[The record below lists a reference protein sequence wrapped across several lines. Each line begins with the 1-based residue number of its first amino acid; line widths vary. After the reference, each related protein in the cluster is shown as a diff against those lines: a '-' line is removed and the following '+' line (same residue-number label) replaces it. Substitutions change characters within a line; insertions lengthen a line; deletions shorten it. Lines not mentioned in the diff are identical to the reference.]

1 MNLSKTQKKFL
12 KKNLKK
18 LSLEEIARRLA
29 ISENQILEYL
39 KSIWSK
45 EKFEKFQTTMGTGN
59 QAKGPVIQEKDTSS
73 PPSSPFFDFKG
84 WLKNNFPALLILAF
98 MVIAVYSNSLGNEFL
113 SDDIAGILQDKN
125 MGNFGYYL
133 QHHTINFFRYFF
145 YCLIYHLFGLKPPF
159 FRLINIL
166 FHLSSTLI
174 VYAIILKILRKE
186 FLAFAT
192 ASLFAIHPL
201 LTEAVTWI
209 SGGIHAQYSFFS
221 FLSFLLYLFA
231 KAKNW
236 SKKYYFF
243 SLASFFISVFTT
255 EKSVILCLILFFYEL
270 SCGNLGQSFKKLIPY
285 FILAGAVASLVLF
298 GGLLGYRVNTLQS
311 SYYQEKGLYNPLT
324 QIPVAISHYL
334 WLTVWPDKLT
344 LYHSEMNFSR
354 GQYLLMGGVTL
365 GFLFSIIF
373 LFANQKYRRDS
384 FWPAFL
390 IISLLPMLTPIKIAW
405 IVAERYFYFGS
416 VGIFVLIALG
426 IDKISQVMK
435 SQKAAYVILIILLI
449 PLSFRTI
456 VRNIDWK
463 NQDNLWLAAARTS
476 PSSPQNH
483 NNLGDFYSR
492 HGDFEKAAEE
502 FKMAIALLP
511 NYGDAYHNLA
521 NIYLQMKK
529 IDLAVANYQKALS
542 YNAGLWQS
550 HQNLAAIFAQQGR
563 LDLSVE
569 ELQEAIAINPQNP
582 NLHVSLG
589 IIYYDLGKKEE
600 AIQEWQTALQID
612 PSNQG
617 AQKFLQQFH

>member
-18 LSLEEIARRLA
+18 LSLEEIARHLA
-29 ISENQILEYL
+29 IPENQIREYL
-39 KSIWSK
+39 KSIWPK
-45 EKFEKFQTTMGTGN
+45 DKFEKFQTTMRTGN
-59 QAKGPVIQEKDTSS
+59 QVKNPAVQERDTLS
-73 PPSSPFFDFKG
+73 PPSSLFFNFKG
-84 WLKNNFPALLILAF
+84 WLKNNFPALLMLTF

-133 QHHTINFFRYFF
+133 QHNTINFFRYFF
-145 YCLIYHLFGLKPPF
+145 YCIVYHLFGLKPPF

-174 VYAIILKILRKE
+174 VYAITFNLLGKK

-201 LTEAVTWI
+201 LSEAVTWI
-209 SGGIHAQYSFFS
+209 SGGIHAQYTFFNL
-221 FLSFLLYLFA
+221 LSFWLYLFA

-243 SLASFFISVFTT
+243 SLGSFFVSVFTT
-255 EKSVILCLILFFYEL
+255 EKSVVLCLILFFYEL
-270 SCGNLGQSFKKLIPY
+270 TNGNLGQSFKKLIPY
-285 FILAGAVASLVLF
+285 FILAGTVASMV
-298 GGLLGYRVNTLQS
+298 LLGGPLGQRVNALQS

-344 LYHSEMNFSR
+344 LYHSEMNFST
-354 GQYLLMGGVTL
+354 GQYLLMGGFTL

-373 LFANQKYRRDS
+373 LFANQKSRRYS

-390 IISLLPMLTPIKIAW
+390 IIALLPMLTPLKIAW

-426 IDKISQVMK
+426 IDKISQVTK
-435 SQKAAYVILIILLI
+435 SQKAGYVILIILLI
-449 PLSFRTI
+449 PLSLRTI
-456 VRNIDWK
+456 IRNIDWK

-483 NNLGDFYSR
+483 NNLGDLYSR
-492 HGDFEKAAEE
+492 HGNFEKAAEE
-502 FKMAIALLP
+502 FKTAIALLP

-521 NIYLQMKK
+521 NVYLQMKK
-529 IDLAVANYQKALS
+529 IDLAIENYQKALS

-550 HQNLAAIFAQQGR
+550 HQNLAAIFAQQGQF
-563 LDLSVE
+563 DLSVE
-569 ELQEAIAINPQNP
+569 QLQKAIVTSPQNP
-582 NLHVSLG
+582 NLHVNLG
-589 IIYYDLGKKEE
+589 MIYYDMGKKKE
-600 AIQEWQTALQID
+600 AIQEWQMALQID
-612 PSNQG
+612 PSNQD
-617 AQKFLQQFH
+617 AQKFLQQSH

>member
-18 LSLEEIARRLA
+18 LSLGEIARHLA
-29 ISENQILEYL
+29 IPENQIIEYL

-45 EKFEKFQTTMGTGN
+45 EKFEKFQTTIRTGN
-59 QAKGPVIQEKDTSS
+59 QVKNPVVQERDTSS
-73 PPSSPFFDFKG
+73 PPSSLFFDFKG
-84 WLKNNFPALLILAF
+84 WLKNNFPALLILTF

-159 FRLINIL
+159 FRLINVL

-174 VYAIILKILRKE
+174 VYAIIFNLLGKK
-186 FLAFAT
+186 FLAFTT

-201 LTEAVTWI
+201 LSEAVTWI
-209 SGGIHAQYSFFS
+209 SGGIHAQYTFFNL
-221 FLSFLLYLFA
+221 LSFWFYLSA

-243 SLASFFISVFTT
+243 SLGSFFVSVFTT
-255 EKSVILCLILFFYEL
+255 EKSVVLCLILFFYEL
-270 SCGNLGQSFKKLIPY
+270 TYGNLGKSFKKLIPY
-285 FILAGAVASLVLF
+285 FILAGAVTSMVFF
-298 GGLLGYRVNTLQS
+298 GGLFGYRVNTLQS

-344 LYHSEMNFSR
+344 LYHSEMNFST
-354 GQYLLMGGVTL
+354 GQYLLMGGITL

-373 LFANQKYRRDS
+373 LFANQKSRRYS

-390 IISLLPMLTPIKIAW
+390 IIALLPMLTPIKIAW

-416 VGIFVLIALG
+416 IGIFVLIALG
-426 IDKISQVMK
+426 IDKISRITK
-435 SQKAAYVILIILLI
+435 SEKLSYVILIILLI
-449 PLSFRTI
+449 PLSLRTI
-456 VRNIDWK
+456 IRNIDWK
-463 NQDNLWLAAARTS
+463 NQDNLWLASARTS

-483 NNLGDFYSR
+483 NNLGDLYSR
-492 HGDFEKAAEE
+492 HGNFEKAAEE
-502 FKMAIALLP
+502 FKTAIALLP

-521 NIYLQMKK
+521 NVYLQMKK
-529 IDLAVANYQKALS
+529 IDLAIENYQKALS

-550 HQNLAAIFAQQGR
+550 HQNLAAIFAQQGQ

-569 ELQEAIAINPQNP
+569 QLQEAIATNPQNP
-582 NLHVSLG
+582 NLHVNLG
-589 IIYYDLGKKEE
+589 MIYYDMDKKKE

-612 PSNQG
+612 PSNQD
-617 AQKFLQQFH
+617 AQKFLQQSH